1 MRLSTSRW
9 LIIAAALLAFG
20 CSSQKEPAQKAVAQ
34 IEASVA
40 AVREEAAKF
49 APEELA
55 GVDSALNTAKE
66 KLAKGDYKGALA
78 DSGNLTTAV
87 NSLKETVAEKKAMAE
102 AAMAAAN
109 EQWNTLSADLPKMV
123 AAIQSRV
130 DVLNKSRKLPKDLS
144 KESFDAAKSGL
155 ETMKTAWAQATSAF
169 ANGDPVNAVAMA
181 DGARQKGNEVL
192 ALLGM
197 TPS

>member
-1 MRLSTSRW
+1 MRLSTSRG
-9 LIIAAALLAFG
+9 LIIATALLAFG
-20 CSSQKEPAQKAVAQ
+20 CSSQKEPAEKAVAQ
-34 IEASVA
+34 IESSVA
-40 AVREEAAKF
+40 SIREDAAKY

-55 GVDSALNTAKE
+55 SVDASLTAAKDKLARKDYKAVLADTGQLNTT
-66 KLAKGDYKGALA
+66 L
-78 DSGNLTTAV
+78 NT
-87 NSLKETVAEKKAMAE
+87 LKETVAEKKAMAE
-102 AAMAAAN
+102 AAVAAAN
-109 EQWNTLSADLPKMV
+109 EQWTTLSADVPKMV

-130 DVLNKSRKLPKDLS
+130 DVLSKSRKLPRDLS
-144 KESFDAAKSGL
+144 QESFDAAKSGL

-197 TPS
+197 NPS

>member
-9 LIIAAALLAFG
+9 LIIATALLAFG
-20 CSSQKEPAQKAVAQ
+20 CSSQKEPAEKAVAQ
-34 IEASVA
+34 IETSVA
-40 AVREEAAKF
+40 AIREEAAKF
-49 APEELA
+49 APEALA

-66 KLAKGDYKGALA
+66 KLAKGDYKGVLA
-78 DSGNLTTAV
+78 DSGQLTTAV

-130 DVLNKSRKLPKDLS
+130 DVLSKSRKLPKDLS
-144 KESFDAAKSGL
+144 QESFDAAKSGL